1 MTLQGDVILDGARVG
16 RWMAS
21 TLARQA
27 ARPPA
32 GPTGPDPRQTPL
44 WSGQAQGY

>member
-1 MTLQGDVILDGARVG
+1 MQGDIILDGARVG
-16 RWMAS
+16 RWMTS
-21 TLARQA
+21 SLARQA

-44 WSGQAQGY
+44 WAGQAQGF